1 MPLGKAAEPMSGSFE
16 DQPGFALYFRIFS
29 GGDFTARKARD
40 RIKSIVVLVGFDDL
54 VTEGVVILVLDE
66 RDGIIVVIVV
76 GQDVVVAIRCA
87 HARFFTGIGHGV
99 VFVVRRQDG
108 LVTFLIDLGRGGR
121 IVLLVLIAIGLL
133 VDDLIFG
140 VIGRIAAGTAATA
153 AQLDRL
159 FGVELGIAFGAVCRA
174 ACQVVEFRLTVR
186 ADLLGA
192 QLGIGQGLKAF
203 EGWDFGRV
211 PCHPHGPLS
220 KAICS
225 VPGPA

>member
-40 RIKSIVVLVGFDDL
+40 RIKSIVVLVGFDN
-54 VTEGVVILVLDE
+54 VVSEGVVILVLDE
-66 RDGIIVVIVV
+66 GHGIVVIIVV
-76 GQDVVVAIRCA
+76 GQDVVIAVGGA
-87 HARFFTGIGHGV
+87 HARFLAGIGHDII
-99 VFVVRRQDG
+99 FVVRRQDR
-108 LVTFLIDLGRGGR
+108 LVTFLIDLGRGGG
-121 IVLLVLIAIGLL
+121 IVLLVLVSVGLL

-140 VIGRIAAGTAATA
+140 VVRRIAAGTAATA

-159 FGVELGIAFGAVCRA
+159 FGVELGIAFGAVGRT
-174 ACQVVEFRLTVR
+174 ACQVVEFCLAVR

-192 QLGIGQGLKAF
+192 QLGIGQGLEAF

-225 VPGPA
+225 VPGFA